1 MDEPEPQTEAIAFP
15 AGLADVVAMGMQYYA
30 NPSIEAQQGFHKAL
44 VSLELSD
51 QALLAAHEALP
62 PQTD

>member
-1 MDEPEPQTEAIAFP
+1 MDEPEQRREAIPFP

-30 NPSIEAQQGFHKAL
+30 NPSAEAQQGFHRAL

-62 PQTD
+62 PQND